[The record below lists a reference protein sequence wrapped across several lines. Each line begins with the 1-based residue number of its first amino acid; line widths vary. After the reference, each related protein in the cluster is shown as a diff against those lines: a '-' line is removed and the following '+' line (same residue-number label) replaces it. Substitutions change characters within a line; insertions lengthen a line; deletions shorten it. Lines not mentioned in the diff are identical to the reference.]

1 MSEGRTKQKLSPRT
15 RQLRNDFRYRVSA
28 GLVLATVIT
37 VFTALVA
44 ETFGLEVIEDTL
56 EEIYEFAG

>member
-44 ETFGLEVIEDTL
+44 ETSGLEVIEDTL

>member
-28 GLVLATVIT
+28 GLVLVTVIT

-56 EEIYEFAG
+56 EEIHEFAG

>member
-28 GLVLATVIT
+28 GLVLVTVIT

-44 ETFGLEVIEDTL
+44 ETSGLEVIEDTL